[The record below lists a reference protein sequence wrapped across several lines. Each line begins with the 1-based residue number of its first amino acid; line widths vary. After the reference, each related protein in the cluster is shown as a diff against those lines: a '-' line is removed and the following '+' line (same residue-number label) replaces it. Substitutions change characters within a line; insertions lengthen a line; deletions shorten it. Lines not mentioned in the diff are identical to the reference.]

1 MEHQAWQKYS
11 KIKCCL
17 YHIRMYMTGLK
28 FLLYRLY
35 GEVNRGWKHIRSRFS
50 WPYISC
56 VAQNICGS
64 LFLRIGDF
72 FVLREL
78 IFTTRTDWST
88 QYPALTIFSF
98 LLSTCNRNAYFKKI
112 LRCASVFLCIPLC
125 FWTKKTSCKRRYVFY
140 WGKGGPRLRRGG
152 SLVHFWQIVEGQ
164 TCFIP
169 NRGRVTVFLARKK
182 LLHVASILHIQE
194 KLPVKINLNYL
205 RMSKNLYVKKL
216 SSPN

>member
-17 YHIRMYMTGLK
+17 YHCRMYMTGLK
-28 FLLYRLY
+28 LLLYRLY
-35 GEVNRGWKHIRSRFS
+35 GEVNTGWKHIRSRFS
-50 WPYISC
+50 WPYIPC
-56 VAQNICGS
+56 VARNFCGS

-78 IFTTRTDWST
+78 IFATRTDWST

-98 LLSTCNRNAYFKKI
+98 LLSTSRVVIWLLSTSNRNAYFKTI
-112 LRCASVFLCIPLC
+112 LRCASVFLCISLC

-140 WGKGGPRLRRGG
+140 WGGGPRLRRGG
-152 SLVHFWQIVEGQ
+152 SLVHFWQIGEGQ
-164 TCFIP
+164 TCFIL

-182 LLHVASILHIQE
+182 ITPCRFYFV
-194 KLPVKINLNYL
+194 YT
-205 RMSKNLYVKKL
+205 SKAT
-216 SSPN
+216 SQD

>member
-1 MEHQAWQKYS
+1 
-11 KIKCCL
+11 
-17 YHIRMYMTGLK
+17 MYMTGLK
-28 FLLYRLY
+28 LLLYRLY
-35 GEVNRGWKHIRSRFS
+35 GEVNTGWKHIRSRFS
-50 WPYISC
+50 WPYIPC
-56 VAQNICGS
+56 VARNFCGS

-72 FVLREL
+72 FVLWEL
-78 IFTTRTDWST
+78 IFATRTDWST

-98 LLSTCNRNAYFKKI
+98 LLSTSRAIIWLLSTCNRNAYFKTI

-140 WGKGGPRLRRGG
+140 WGWGGEVGRGFGGEGPQYIFDKLG
-152 SLVHFWQIVEGQ
+152 SDKPF
-164 TCFIP
+164 FIL

-182 LLHVASILHIQE
+182 LLYVASIFYIQA

-205 RMSKNLYVKKL
+205 RMSKSLYVKKL

>member
-1 MEHQAWQKYS
+1 
-11 KIKCCL
+11 
-17 YHIRMYMTGLK
+17 MYMTGLK
-28 FLLYRLY
+28 LLLYRLY
-35 GEVNRGWKHIRSRFS
+35 GEVNTGWKHIRSRFS
-50 WPYISC
+50 WPYIPC
-56 VAQNICGS
+56 VARNFCGR

-78 IFTTRTDWST
+78 NFATRTDWSS

-98 LLSTCNRNAYFKKI
+98 LLSTCERNVCFKTI

-140 WGKGGPRLRRGG
+140 WGGGPRLRRGG
-152 SLVHFWQIVEGQ
+152 SLVHFWQIGEGQ
-164 TCFIP
+164 TCFIL

-182 LLHVASILHIQE
+182 LLHVASILYIQA

-205 RMSKNLYVKKL
+205 RVSKNLYVKKL

>member
-78 IFTTRTDWST
+78 IFATRTDWST
-88 QYPALTIFSF
+88 QYPALTMFSSSHWVRAIEMHI
-98 LLSTCNRNAYFKKI
+98 LKQYYGVRQYFFVY
-112 LRCASVFLCIPLC
+112 RFVSER
-125 FWTKKTSCKRRYVFY
+125 KRQAVR
-140 WGKGGPRLRRGG
+140 
-152 SLVHFWQIVEGQ
+152 EG
-164 TCFIP
+164 TFFIG
-169 NRGRVTVFLARKK
+169 GRVGRGFGG
-182 LLHVASILHIQE
+182 E
-194 KLPVKINLNYL
+194 GP
-205 RMSKNLYVKKL
+205 
-216 SSPN
+216 